1 MAFLIR
7 YVAALEAAGLETLAI
22 EPIGRRVLHPFAD
35 HARRQRDELHASGAI
50 GRGAWLFLTIISTL
64 FGIVA
69 RHRLFEVVLVSARKR
84 SSKAK
89 LAKGERGSNLK

>member
-1 MAFLIR
+1 MASLIR

-22 EPIGRRVLHPFAD
+22 EPIGPRVLRPFAD

-84 SSKAK
+84 SLPKAK
-89 LAKGERGSNLK
+89 GVAN